1 MKLTE
6 NRQETDRK
14 ETVRKNIGNRKEK
27 ERGILEKF
35 KIKNKLYKKKKKLLK
50 KKEK

>member
-14 ETVRKNIGNRKEK
+14 ETERKNKGNRKEK
-27 ERGILEKF
+27 ERGIMEKF
-35 KIKNKLYKKKKKLLK
+35 KIKKQTL
-50 KKEK
+50 